1 MFLMGSKQRSL
12 KEIIAKNIDAI
23 GYLEGEHV
31 LYFMNLS
38 PGSRIQTRMLGN
50 CGSKIG
56 SAVMHFSYARHSG
69 EERKKWLSLSCTQV
83 PTLVMTSSQRG
94 PAGSAATR
102 LTRPA
107 RHSTG
112 REMKIFYYFYSRC
125 ICNKKQHKFDF
136 CGCEIRQSDAQ
147 KCSVWT
153 QSDTGAPTVCS
164 PLSPWSLIMSVITK
178 TRCSARDPSSNL
190 ISELSIQSQ
199 AL

>member
-1 MFLMGSKQRSL
+1 MFLMGGKQRSL
-12 KEIIAKNIDAI
+12 KEIIAKNIGAI

-125 ICNKKQHKFDF
+125 ICKKTTQIWFL
-136 CGCEIRQSDAQ
+136 R
-147 KCSVWT
+147 VW
-153 QSDTGAPTVCS
+153 DK
-164 PLSPWSLIMSVITK
+164 TK
-178 TRCSARDPSSNL
+178 WRAEMFRVNTKRYRCSHSLLAAFAV
-190 ISELSIQSQ
+190 ELNNECYYEDQMFGS
-199 AL
+199 